1 MREKF
6 LEKSINSIKIKF
18 PDYSEEKIEEI
29 SYGLEALYITFTKT
43 LVIFSIAFLL
53 GIIKDVLFILL
64 SYNIVR
70 TTAFGMH
77 AKKSW
82 HCYIISGVLFIGTAL
97 LCKYVNIDIYIKYVI
112 SIISFISL
120 VIYAPADTYKRP
132 LVNKFKRKRY
142 KIITIII
149 GLIYLKFIIIFKNNI
164 ISSYLC
170 FGLFDASLMIHPL
183 VYRMF
188 QLPYNNYKNYDVYYS
203 WYGINILLG
212 GKICLQ
218 VYWIGL
224 VH

>member
-6 LEKSINSIKIKF
+6 LEKSINSIRIKF

-97 LCKYVNIDIYIKYVI
+97 LCKYVNINIYIKYVI
-112 SIISFISL
+112 SIISFITL

-149 GLIYLKFIIIFKNNI
+149 GLIYFSTRYYNRSNGARQAKEKGRFIPP
-164 ISSYLC
+164 ISKS
-170 FGLFDASLMIHPL
+170 PL
-183 VYRMF
+183 PRRPRRLYR
-188 QLPYNNYKNYDVYYS
+188 
-203 WYGINILLG
+203 
-212 GKICLQ
+212 
-218 VYWIGL
+218 
-224 VH
+224 